1 MATVA
6 RATVFALA
14 LRLALA
20 QPPCDYRL
28 ILARGGD
35 LPGMPLAVRTDVA
48 ADAQQCAIACTG
60 NALCRGFNYLAGG
73 AQPCSLLPA
82 CPYPGGCCWLK
93 AGASTFNSTPSSAG
107 AGAGCA
113 DACSFIVRAD
123 PASLP
128 PPPPPPAPPPAG
140 AKNVLYLLVDDMR
153 PDASPWG
160 AGFMHTPNLAK
171 LAAQSTTFSRAY
183 CNIAVCS
190 PSRQSFLTGRY
201 PTHTGV
207 FNFLNHFRQ
216 ADCSAN
222 EVPGVSF
229 GSAGDPESRT
239 LRIYDGGSG
248 QCCSFCAASPTCQA
262 WTLARSNCTLFD
274 SPPASPS
281 PSAGAVS
288 GRRGGTAKSDFVT
301 LPQLFLNAGYFTQGT
316 GKVFHT
322 EEGGSGPAPFDGPG
336 SGMPPLQ
343 DPPSWSRS
351 NASMANVNSLAPMR
365 PCEGGSCSVPANA
378 AGDPADP
385 KSTFRFC
392 DRIIGDDALLKLRAA
407 SANRDATGQPF
418 FLAVGF
424 RKPHLPFRHP
434 SAYDSLYP
442 SPADIPLAK
451 HKTMDATVPP
461 VAYHQTALAADPYVA
476 MDDLK
481 AGTLRRD
488 YYAAIS
494 WMDAQLGLVVDEL
507 AALGLENDTAIVFH
521 AARTSTIPV
530 FLRALLTT
538 YLVATPLVLSVHR
551 IMAGT

>member
-1 MATVA
+1 MRLLLVLAAT
-6 RATVFALA
+6 ALP
-14 LRLALA
+14 LSLSL
-20 QPPCDYRL
+20 PCDRT
-28 ILARGGD
+28 I
-35 LPGMPLAVRTDVA
+35 PGL
-48 ADAQQCAIACTG
+48 
-60 NALCRGFNYLAGG
+60 
-73 AQPCSLLPA
+73 
-82 CPYPGGCCWLK
+82 
-93 AGASTFNSTPSSAG
+93 
-107 AGAGCA
+107 
-113 DACSFIVRAD
+113 
-123 PASLP
+123 
-128 PPPPPPAPPPAG
+128 
-140 AKNVLYLLVDDMR
+140 
-153 PDASPWG
+153 
-160 AGFMHTPNLAK
+160 
-171 LAAQSTTFSRAY
+171 
-183 CNIAVCS
+183 
-190 PSRQSFLTGRY
+190 
-201 PTHTGV
+201 
-207 FNFLNHFRQ
+207 
-216 ADCSAN
+216 
-222 EVPGVSF
+222 
-229 GSAGDPESRT
+229 
-239 LRIYDGGSG
+239 
-248 QCCSFCAASPTCQA
+248 
-262 WTLARSNCTLFD
+262 WT
-274 SPPASPS
+274 
-281 PSAGAVS
+281 
-288 GRRGGTAKSDFVT
+288 GRRGGTAKSHFVT

-343 DPPSWSRS
+343 DPPSWSRL

-451 HKTMDATVPP
+451 HKTMDASVPP
-461 VAYHQTALAADPYVA
+461 VSYHQTALAADPYVA

-538 YLVATPLVLSVHR
+538 YLVAPLSYFPSTGSWLAR
-551 IMAGT
+551 KP